1 MRIDTTSSVKY
12 GVTGLLL
19 VALLLGCA
27 GREAVAQTLAEQ
39 PQWGRHFTEAG
50 VVGTMVLQKDG
61 SPDILVFDAKRAA
74 TPYLPAST
82 FKILNS
88 LIGLETGAIKGP
100 DEVFPYDGTP
110 RFLHEWNKD
119 LTLKQAFAV
128 SCVPV
133 YQEIARRIGQDRM
146 AWYVAAAGYGNAD
159 ISGGI
164 DVFWLSGGLRISA
177 LEQIAFL
184 TRLKNRQLPFSA
196 ATIDAVLDI
205 MIAEKTPAAI
215 LRAKTGWSAR
225 VSPGIAW
232 YVGMVTRGPDT
243 WYFALNIDVPAPAD
257 TARIFSRQV
266 VAKAILHEEGLL

>member
-1 MRIDTTSSVKY
+1 MRQNSKIRVRQTSVW
-12 GVTGLLL
+12 VLL
-19 VALLLGCA
+19 VALLVGCA
-27 GREAVAQTLAEQ
+27 GREAVAQTLVEQ

-50 VVGTMVLQKDG
+50 VVGAMVLQKDG

-88 LIGLETGAIKGP
+88 LIGLETGAVKGP
-100 DEVFPYDGTP
+100 DEVFPYDGKP
-110 RFLHEWNKD
+110 RFLPEWDKD

-164 DVFWLSGGLRISA
+164 DVFWLQGGLRISA

-184 TRLKNRQLPFSA
+184 ARLKNRQLPFSA
-196 ATIDAVLDI
+196 ATTDAVLDI

-243 WYFALNIDVPAPAD
+243 WYFAINIDVTNPD
-257 TARIFSRQV
+257 QNKARQSVSR
-266 VAKAILHEEGLL
+266 AILHEQGLL

>member
-1 MRIDTTSSVKY
+1 MRQNSKIRVGQTSAWV
-12 GVTGLLL
+12 LL
-19 VALLLGCA
+19 VAILFSCI
-27 GREAVAQTLAEQ
+27 GREAVAQTLVEQ

-88 LIGLETGAIKGP
+88 LIGLETGAVKGP
-100 DEVFPYDGTP
+100 DEVFPYDGKP
-110 RFLHEWNKD
+110 RFLPEWNKD

-196 ATIDAVLDI
+196 ATTDAVLDI
-205 MIAEKTPAAI
+205 MIAEKTPEAI

-257 TARIFSRQV
+257 SARVLSRQTV
-266 VAKAILHEEGLL
+266 SKAILHEEGLL